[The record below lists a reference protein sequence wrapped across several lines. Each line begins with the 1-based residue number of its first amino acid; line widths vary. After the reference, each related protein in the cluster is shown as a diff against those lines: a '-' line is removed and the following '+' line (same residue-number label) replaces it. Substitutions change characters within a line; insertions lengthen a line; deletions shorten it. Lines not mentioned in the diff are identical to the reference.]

1 MQKCEEQATSNALHY
16 AFPNDLSDN
25 NISEEAVADNSLI
38 CERFPDCEY
47 SSIFLAFCTDS
58 EPYNKKRDSHKT
70 SRCQLLV
77 VGVCSTQRRGCATL
91 KDDCGLSEWG
101 KPCLVPVRLRQQIR
115 QSGEA
120 GRPTVLEIWGVSLET
135 GLAEY
140 TVNKALG
147 VMSTFARKKI

>member
-1 MQKCEEQATSNALHY
+1 MS
-16 AFPNDLSDN
+16 
-25 NISEEAVADNSLI
+25 
-38 CERFPDCEY
+38 
-47 SSIFLAFCTDS
+47 
-58 EPYNKKRDSHKT
+58 
-70 SRCQLLV
+70 V

-101 KPCLVPVRLRQQIR
+101 KPWLVPVRLRQQIR

-147 VMSTFARKKI
+147 VMSTFAIKKI